1 MLIWWIYPNLLQDLR
16 EKTLVEFRDDSI
28 IMIPLHVM
36 ERENLVAF
44 EFFQNTF
51 LTFCTFY
58 ISIARNQPGYS
69 EAKKEISW
77 KIFSELYS
85 HLTQFYCWKILQW
98 LFIKVIRGHDLS
110 PRKTKAN
117 LLTLSSQRLKS
128 FFRTWFFG
136 HCCCPKAN
144 KLIKW
149 RKNEKLHPNEDS
161 LSNVNPITVASCFS
175 VIGNKNVFWARF
187 WFQNIHF

>member
-1 MLIWWIYPNLLQDLR
+1 MFELMLMTTVWKLTVRVIMKFNWDHSPW
-16 EKTLVEFRDDSI
+16 SI
-28 IMIPLHVM
+28 INAHLVNLPKSFAGFARKKLWWNLGMIPLHVM

-77 KIFSELYS
+77 TIFSELYS

-98 LFIKVIRGHDLS
+98 LFIKVIMGHDLS

-117 LLTLSSQRLKS
+117 LFREHSHLK
-128 FFRTWFFG
+128 
-136 HCCCPKAN
+136 
-144 KLIKW
+144 
-149 RKNEKLHPNEDS
+149 D
-161 LSNVNPITVASCFS
+161 
-175 VIGNKNVFWARF
+175 
-187 WFQNIHF
+187 

>member
-1 MLIWWIYPNLLQDLR
+1 
-16 EKTLVEFRDDSI
+16 
-28 IMIPLHVM
+28 MIPLHVM

-77 KIFSELYS
+77 TIFSELYS
-85 HLTQFYCWKILQW
+85 HLTQFLKNPSVTFYQSDQGTWSVPKKDKGKS
-98 LFIKVIRGHDLS
+98 IKR
-110 PRKTKAN
+110 
-117 LLTLSSQRLKS
+117 TLSSQRLKS
-128 FFRTWFFG
+128 YFRTWFFG